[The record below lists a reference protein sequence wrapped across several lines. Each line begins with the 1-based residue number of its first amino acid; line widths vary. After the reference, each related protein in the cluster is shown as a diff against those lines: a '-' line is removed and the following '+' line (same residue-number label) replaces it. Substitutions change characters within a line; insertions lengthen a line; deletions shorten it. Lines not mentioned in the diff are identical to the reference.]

1 MILNRHPL
9 ISPAPGT
16 TRELHSLHFGA
27 ATGARKAV
35 IQASLHADE
44 VPALLVA
51 HHLRSRLAELERR
64 GLLRG
69 EVVLVPVANPVG
81 LSQVVLHGHQGRF
94 DLASGENFNRHF
106 ADIVQRVCELVE
118 REPIDDE
125 RANVALVRNA
135 LRQACVELPAPNE
148 LQSLRRT
155 LLGLAIDADVVLDL
169 HTDNEAVMHLYT
181 TPALWADVEP
191 LARLLGAEACLLAT
205 ESGDDSFDEA
215 CSTVWPRLAALM
227 SQHLGRPVAL
237 PSACVAATVE
247 LRGETDV
254 SHELAAADADALIEY
269 LAWRGFVDRATS
281 PLPPLKR
288 EPTPLA
294 GAMPVTAPHGGVL
307 VFRRELGSEV
317 QRGEHIADL
326 VDPLSGLVTLL
337 TSPVDGV
344 LYARERR
351 RLAAAGARVANIAGR
366 EPLRKGKLLSA

>member
-1 MILNRHPL
+1 MILNRHSL

-16 TRELHSLHFGA
+16 TRELHSLHFGPA
-27 ATGARKAV
+27 AGGSKAV

-51 HHLRSRLAELERR
+51 HHLRSRLAGLERR

-69 EVVLVPVANPVG
+69 EVVLVPVANPIG
-81 LSQVVLHGHQGRF
+81 LSQRVLHGHQGRF

-106 ADIVQRVCELVE
+106 ADLVPRVCEMVE
-118 REPIDDE
+118 RQLVDE
-125 RANVALVRNA
+125 ELANVALVRRA
-135 LRQACVELPAPNE
+135 LRQACVDQPAATE

-169 HTDNEAVMHLYT
+169 HSDNEAVMHVYT

-191 LARLLGAEACLLAT
+191 LVRLLGAEVCLLAA

-215 CSTVWPRLAALM
+215 CSTVWPRLAALI
-227 SQHLGRPVAL
+227 SRQLGRPIAL
-237 PSACVAATVE
+237 PAACVAATVE

-269 LAWRGFVDRATS
+269 LAWRGFVDRVTL
-281 PLPPLKR
+281 PLPDLRR

-317 QRGEHIADL
+317 RCGEHIADL

-344 LYARERR
+344 LYARESR
-351 RLAAAGARVANIAGR
+351 RLATAGARVANIAGR
-366 EPLRKGKLLSA
+366 EPLRKGKLLSD